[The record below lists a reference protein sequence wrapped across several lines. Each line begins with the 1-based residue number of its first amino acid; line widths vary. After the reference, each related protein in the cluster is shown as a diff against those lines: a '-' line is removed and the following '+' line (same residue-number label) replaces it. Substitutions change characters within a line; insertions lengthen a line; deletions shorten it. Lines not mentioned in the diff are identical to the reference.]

1 MALPK
6 LSRVLAS
13 PWQRVALGIDALIR
27 GGHLEPGRWVTT
39 LGVNALLTDRTN
51 TFDDLPGVYT
61 RTFVGDVLDA
71 LAPPDSRS
79 RRRVNHIISRLPSV
93 RYRSRDLLPGGPA
106 LARDT
111 AARTEL
117 RRLGSRAGVNPL
129 VADTVQLRG
138 NGQVELDPEAVRRAM
153 GTWKAQQGPE
163 PQPTAEAVN
172 RVEPAPAPVGE
183 VEAHAHT
190 PLALPPAPAPEPAP
204 VSVVVVVET
213 QPTPEPEPMLISP
226 GAQLDAI
233 IASGRYPDPRDPAEH
248 EAHMERVRRRIAGI
262 L

>member
-1 MALPK
+1 MTLPK

-93 RYRSRDLLPGGPA
+93 RYRGRDLLPGGPA

-129 VADTVQLRG
+129 VADAVALRG
-138 NGQVELDPEAVRRAM
+138 TGPVELNPEEVNRAFVA
-153 GTWKAQQGPE
+153 WRAQQGPE
-163 PQPTAEAVN
+163 PQPTPEAVG

-190 PLALPPAPAPEPAP
+190 PLALPPALAP

-213 QPTPEPEPMLISP
+213 QPTPEPEPMLINP